1 MRKWIIAFS
10 LLAALLGLAGC
21 GQSTPNA
28 HVQNN
33 NLEEKL
39 PVLLAYKNGVI
50 NSEGQI
56 IFPPDSSNCAYQIW
70 QDCEGRQLYVLAEER
85 TYSDTLLDGYN
96 EPLVIA
102 KKFTVY
108 ENPGWRILKQVQ
120 APGNQTDYQI
130 FSDGNLD
137 KSLVMVNLLKNEHKY
152 QLLDMDGGL
161 LVEKQLEPYAEVGQ
175 AYTSL
180 CLADDFLAVNYY
192 IYDFDYNCT
201 SGVDVYDWQGQPL
214 ALARDYEYIWRQSY
228 WFSGD
233 FFETKYYRANYQVT
247 PDKELCDILDS
258 QGQVLLSGLRDVNCV
273 GPGLFFVEEGFSRG
287 LMNDKGEWLYQES
300 IFDGLED

>member
-1 MRKWIIAFS
+1 MRRLVIVACFP
-10 LLAALLGLAGC
+10 ALL
-21 GQSTPNA
+21 
-28 HVQNN
+28 
-33 NLEEKL
+33 
-39 PVLLAYKNGVI
+39 VLLCLGGCSETKQAQSINDDDKTPLLLSYGNGII

-56 IFPPDSSNCAYQIW
+56 IFPSDSSNCAYQIW

-120 APGNQTDYQI
+120 APGNQTDCQI
-130 FSDGNLD
+130 FLDGNLD

-192 IYDFDYNCT
+192 IYDLDYNCT

-233 FFETKYYRANYQVT
+233 FFETKYYCATYQVT
-247 PDKELCDILDS
+247 PDKGLCDILDS

-273 GPGLFFVEEGFSRG
+273 GSGLFLVEDGFSRG
-287 LMNDKGEWLYQES
+287 LMNEKGEWLYQES
-300 IFDGLED
+300 IFAELED

>member
-1 MRKWIIAFS
+1 MLFRS
-10 LLAALLGLAGC
+10 
-21 GQSTPNA
+21 
-28 HVQNN
+28 
-33 NLEEKL
+33 
-39 PVLLAYKNGVI
+39 
-50 NSEGQI
+50 
-56 IFPPDSSNCAYQIW
+56 
-70 QDCEGRQLYVLAEER
+70 
-85 TYSDTLLDGYN
+85 
-96 EPLVIA
+96 
-102 KKFTVY
+102 
-108 ENPGWRILKQVQ
+108 
-120 APGNQTDYQI
+120 
-130 FSDGNLD
+130 
-137 KSLVMVNLLKNEHKY
+137 MVNLLKNEHKY

-192 IYDFDYNCT
+192 IYDLDYNCT

-214 ALARDYEYIWRQSY
+214 ALVRDYKYIWRQSY

-233 FFETKYYRANYQVT
+233 FFETKYYCATYQVT

-300 IFDGLED
+300 IFNGLED

>member
-1 MRKWIIAFS
+1 MRRLVIVACFP
-10 LLAALLGLAGC
+10 ALL
-21 GQSTPNA
+21 
-28 HVQNN
+28 
-33 NLEEKL
+33 
-39 PVLLAYKNGVI
+39 VLLCLGGCSETKQAQSINDDDKTPLLLSYGNGII

-120 APGNQTDYQI
+120 APGNQTDCQI
-130 FSDGNLD
+130 FLDGNLD

-152 QLLDMDGGL
+152 QLLDMEGGL

-192 IYDFDYNCT
+192 IYDLDYNCT

-214 ALARDYEYIWRQSY
+214 ALVRDYKYIWRQSY

-233 FFETKYYRANYQVT
+233 FFETKYYCATYQVT

-273 GPGLFFVEEGFSRG
+273 GPGLFLVEEGFSRG

-300 IFDGLED
+300 IFNGLED

>member
-1 MRKWIIAFS
+1 MRRLVIVACFPA
-10 LLAALLGLAGC
+10 LLVLLGLGGC
-21 GQSTPNA
+21 SETKQAQSINDDDKTP
-28 HVQNN
+28 
-33 NLEEKL
+33 
-39 PVLLAYKNGVI
+39 LLLSYGNGII
-50 NSEGQI
+50 NSEGEVI
-56 IFPPDSSNCAYQIW
+56 CPPDGSEYTYRIW

-130 FSDGNLD
+130 FLDGNLD

-192 IYDFDYNCT
+192 IYDLDYNCT
-201 SGVDVYDWQGQPL
+201 SGVDVYYWQGQPL
-214 ALARDYEYIWRQSY
+214 ALVRDYEYIWRQSY

-233 FFETKYYRANYQVT
+233 FFETKYYCATYQVT

>member
-102 KKFTVY
+102 K
-108 ENPGWRILKQVQ
+108 
-120 APGNQTDYQI
+120 
-130 FSDGNLD
+130 NLRFM
-137 KSLVMVNLLKNEHKY
+137 KIR
-152 QLLDMDGGL
+152 
-161 LVEKQLEPYAEVGQ
+161 A
-175 AYTSL
+175 
-180 CLADDFLAVNYY
+180 
-192 IYDFDYNCT
+192 
-201 SGVDVYDWQGQPL
+201 GV
-214 ALARDYEYIWRQSY
+214 S
-228 WFSGD
+228 
-233 FFETKYYRANYQVT
+233 
-247 PDKELCDILDS
+247 
-258 QGQVLLSGLRDVNCV
+258 
-273 GPGLFFVEEGFSRG
+273 
-287 LMNDKGEWLYQES
+287 
-300 IFDGLED
+300 